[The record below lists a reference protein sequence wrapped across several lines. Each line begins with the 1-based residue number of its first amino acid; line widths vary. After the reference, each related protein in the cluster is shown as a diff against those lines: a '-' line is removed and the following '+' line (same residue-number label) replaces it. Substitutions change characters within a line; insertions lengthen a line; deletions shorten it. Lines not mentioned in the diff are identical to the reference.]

1 MKVAIA
7 TAVQGPKVKSFA
19 RQPSSHVQDHIDIV
33 ARHEQDF
40 LSRRSGSER
49 LGDFVGSSIG
59 SLTFVLLHALALAA
73 WLLLNT
79 AHIAHIQ
86 HFDPRPFPLL
96 DLCVSIEAIFLAS
109 FIVMRQQRLA
119 RRSDE
124 RDHLIL
130 QILMLTE
137 KEVTAALGMEREIA
151 RKLGLARLADREEVE
166 ALSRDTSIEEVAEGL
181 KESAIGD

>member
-1 MKVAIA
+1 MKPA
-7 TAVQGPKVKSFA
+7 A
-19 RQPSSHVQDHIDIV
+19 RQPSPHVQDHIELV

-40 LSRRSGSER
+40 LSRRTFSER
-49 LGDFVGSSIG
+49 VGDFIGTSIG
-59 SLTFVLLHALALAA
+59 SLSFVLVHAAGFTS
-73 WLLLNT
+73 WLLINT
-79 AHIAHIQ
+79 LHIAGIR
-86 HFDPRPFPLL
+86 HFDPFPFPLL
-96 DLCVSIEAIFLAS
+96 DLCVALEAIFLAS

-151 RKLGLARLADREEVE
+151 RRLGLARLADEEEVE
-166 ALSRDTSIEEVAEGL
+166 ELSQQTSIEEVAEGL
-181 KESAIGD
+181 KESVIGE